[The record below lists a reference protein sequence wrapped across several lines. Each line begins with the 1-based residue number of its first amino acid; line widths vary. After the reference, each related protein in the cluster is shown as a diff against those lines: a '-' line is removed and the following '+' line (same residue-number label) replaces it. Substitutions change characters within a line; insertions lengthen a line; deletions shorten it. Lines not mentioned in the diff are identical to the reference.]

1 MKAIKQLTKLYCGID
16 VSGDTLDIC
25 YQTAEGV
32 LEWCK
37 CSNGVGGFTEIWKLT
52 GKEYHFIMETTGVY
66 QLPFC
71 FFLESKKGMYSVV
84 NALQIKRYIQMK
96 LERNK
101 TDKKDAFHICMYGVD
116 HNPDCYQ
123 MPSHLYFEC
132 RAINNA
138 IETITTEITSFKN
151 KLHSL
156 SKLDIDSKVI
166 VTGYKKIL
174 RDLQAELKKFEAEL
188 YKKLEAWQ
196 PELVKQVRSVVGI
209 GKRATAILIVTTQ
222 GFKHTQTYQQ
232 LISYAGLSPKEYSSG
247 SSIRGKVRICK
258 QGGSLLRH
266 TLYMC
271 ALNAKETNGACKE
284 LFDRLV
290 AKGKNKKLAVI
301 AVANKLLKQVF
312 GVIKNECLFDRNY
325 YKKIA

>member
-1 MKAIKQLTKLYCGID
+1 MKAIKVAMKLYCGVD
-16 VSGDTLDIC
+16 VSGDSLDVC
-25 YQTAEGV
+25 YQTTAGIF
-32 LEWCK
+32 EWCK
-37 CSNGVGGFTEIWKLT
+37 CANSAEGFLQIWKLT
-52 GKEYHFIMETTGVY
+52 GKNHHFVMESTGVY

-71 FFLESKKGMYSVV
+71 FFLEAKKARYSVV

-101 TDKKDAFHICMYGVD
+101 TDKKDAFHICMYGAD
-116 HNPDCYQ
+116 HNPECYK

-188 YKKLEAWQ
+188 YKKLESWQ
-196 PELVKQVRSVVGI
+196 PELVRQVRSVVGI

-247 SSIRGKVRICK
+247 TSIRGKVRICK

-312 GVIKNECLFDRNY
+312 GVVKNECLFDRNY
-325 YKKIA
+325 YKKVA